1 MVSHPDT
8 SPTLQDAITALPAV
22 EGHSS
27 RPSPLPSASSSL
39 PAIPRA
45 SGFRSSCPVSCC
57 LSLSPSI
64 PDASRKYPRPY
75 PASPLFGL
83 SSSISTAS
91 RPYRRK
97 YRPLGL
103 SCLPA
108 SCRFPQG
115 TAVLLPDPPA
125 VILGEYPD
133 PFESRP
139 LVGVPAYFA
148 CLLVPSF
155 SFSSLKGFGA
165 AVLNPCVVVLLC
177 RPVHT
182 LRRFEGCWKYG
193 GRIFGVKI
201 LGKCSGKYSGEY
213 SLKELLSIGGGSAM
227 PVGTSQDTRRRS
239 GDKKLGAATN
249 TPGSIFILPGFFPL
263 PVPHTGVSTGSE
275 NERQRKGTKQTR
287 HRQKPFSC
295 SKAKDGKRTPP
306 VKAKRRVRQIT
317 PYPSFDRHPAAGVMA
332 ISR

>member
-182 LRRFEGCWKYG
+182 LRRFEGCWKYE

-213 SLKELLSIGGGSAM
+213 SLKELLSIGGAAQCPWGRAGILDDD
-227 PVGTSQDTRRRS
+227 PGTKNS
-239 GDKKLGAATN
+239 GR
-249 TPGSIFILPGFFPL
+249 PQILPGVSLFFLDFFPFLFPTQGYPRARKMNGRGKAPNKPGIVKNPSAVQRPRTAKGL
-263 PVPHTGVSTGSE
+263 PQSKRSE
-275 NERQRKGTKQTR
+275 G
-287 HRQKPFSC
+287 
-295 SKAKDGKRTPP
+295 
-306 VKAKRRVRQIT
+306 
-317 PYPSFDRHPAAGVMA
+317 
-332 ISR
+332 